1 MSGGDMSL
9 DDYEKRSRDAASVA
23 ISKGHVDAAN
33 LRELL
38 IWTTSGTTEP
48 MVSEYFSRHLD
59 DEQLLSALFKIALEG
74 EDSGDAPWAAAN
86 IIAEFPAT
94 LLARH
99 KPELHALADE
109 QWDYLNRP
117 ARAALAKLGV

>member
-1 MSGGDMSL
+1 MSL
-9 DDYEKRSRDAASVA
+9 DDYAKRSRDAASAA
-23 ISKGHVDAAN
+23 ISKGHSDAAN

-38 IWTTSGTTEP
+38 IWTTSQTTEP
-48 MVSEYFSRHLD
+48 MVSQYFSRHLN
-59 DEQLLSALFKIALEG
+59 DESLLSALFKIALEG

-99 KPELHALADE
+99 KAELHALADE

-117 ARAALAKLGV
+117 ARAALAKLEV